1 VAEVI
6 DLGEVER
13 FVAGAVGPPGKRTFL
28 LQGRGDDRL
37 VTVVVEKQQVSML
50 ARGVIQ
56 LLDQI
61 ATQTPDEPEDPL
73 AVASA
78 RLAISRFEE
87 PHTPLFR
94 VRQLGIGYDRDSH
107 RIVFELHEWPDE
119 DDDDDEVEGLPDPDE
134 RRVLR
139 LQVTRVRARAMALV
153 GLDAVRAGRPICP
166 LCQLPRDP
174 DGHKCPSV
182 N

>member
-1 VAEVI
+1 VPELI
-6 DLGEVER
+6 DLGDVDR

-28 LQGRGDDRL
+28 LQGRGDDRV
-37 VTVVVEKQQVSML
+37 VTVLVEKQQVSML

-56 LLDQI
+56 LLDQV
-61 ATQTPDEPEDPL
+61 AAQLPGTGEDP
-73 AVASA
+73 VAIAAA
-78 RLAISRFEE
+78 RLAVSSFEE

-94 VRQLGIGYDRDSH
+94 VRQLGIGYDRATE
-107 RIVFELHEWPDE
+107 RVVFELHEWPDE
-119 DDDDDEVEGLPDPDE
+119 EDDEEPEGAPDPEE

-139 LQVTRVRARAMALV
+139 LQTTRVRARAMALV
-153 GLDAVRAGRPICP
+153 ALDAVRAGRPICP

-174 DGHKCPSV
+174 DGHRCPSV